1 VSRSGEIIGTALA
14 GLGARK
20 VRTALIMLG
29 PMLGV
34 GAIVGAVGMSES
46 AKGGLK
52 KTLREL
58 GTNLIVVRA
67 SDAFGGG
74 GGGEPVLPEESVE
87 RVLRVPT
94 VEQVTAIREVGSVSV
109 YPTEESREYFE
120 ALPASVRVA
129 DAELPTVLDVGFR
142 SGRWLNRADEASG
155 SRSIVL
161 GSELATEFTLM
172 GSEIRDVLVAD
183 HRYGVVGILENVDLV
198 PTVNNTAFIT
208 RTAAEADFDVES
220 EPTALYVRVAEGT
233 TAKSVEVLPIAI
245 ALGGSET
252 VATEVPSSLLEAEAE
267 VDKTLQAIVIAMGGL
282 ALVVGGV
289 GIANVMSISVIQRS
303 TEIGIR
309 RALGHTRGI
318 IATQFLIEAFLVG
331 VGGGTAGALFGAGA
345 VDVGARVQGWVF
357 TLSPVLLV
365 WAGALAVLVATVAG
379 IYPAMKAARL
389 EPLETL
395 RLG

>member
-1 VSRSGEIIGTALA
+1 MRRLREIIGTALA

-34 GAIVGAVGMSES
+34 SAIVGAVGMSES
-46 AKGGLK
+46 AKGDLK
-52 KTLREL
+52 QTLREL
-58 GTNLIVVRA
+58 GTNLVVVRA

-74 GGGEPVLPEESVE
+74 GGEPVLPEAAVE

-94 VEQVTAIREVGSVSV
+94 VEQVTSIREVGGVEL

-120 ALPASVRVA
+120 GLPAGVRVA
-129 DAELPTVLDVGFR
+129 DDEFPVVLDVGLR
-142 SGRWLNRADEASG
+142 SGRWLNAADEDSG

-161 GSELATEFTLM
+161 GSELASEFSLM
-172 GSEIRDVLVAD
+172 GSEIRDVLLGG
-183 HRYGVVGILENVDLV
+183 RTYGVVGILERVDLV

-208 RTAAEADFDVES
+208 QTAAEKDFDVES
-220 EPTALYVRVAEGT
+220 EPTALYVRVQDGT
-233 TAKSVEVLPIAI
+233 TNESVEILPIAI

-252 VATEVPSSLLEAEAE
+252 VSTEVPSSLLEAEAQ
-267 VDKTLQAIVIAMGGL
+267 VDKTLQAVVIAMGAL

-303 TEIGIR
+303 SEIGIR

-318 IATQFLIEAFLVG
+318 IAVQFMIEAFLVG
-331 VGGGTAGALFGAGA
+331 VGGGLAGALFGAGA
-345 VDVGARVQGWVF
+345 VNVGARMQDWVF
-357 TLSPVLLV
+357 TLNPLLLV
-365 WAGALAVLVATVAG
+365 WAGALAVAVATVAG